1 MPTGSLTTAHRLLA
15 QAVDE
20 LSAVAE
26 SGADDELV
34 SLLTVCEGA
43 ARRLDRVTVDAV
55 AALERRG
62 TFAERGYKSTAG
74 ALRDLLGWERFE
86 ARRRVTAAEQVTA
99 RVGLDGSRAAGAT
112 ARDRRSVRART
123 GEPAAR
129 RCRRPRARRHGRRR
143 G

>member
-20 LSAVAE
+20 LSAVAV

-62 TFAERGYKSTAG
+62 TFSERGYKSAAG

-99 RVGLDGSRAAGAT
+99 RVGLDGG
-112 ARDRRSVRART
+112 
-123 GEPAAR
+123 
-129 RCRRPRARRHGRRR
+129 RCRRDCPRPPRCSSDGRASLRHVDVVARVLAARPPR